1 MMESYVYDFT
11 DAEDMERYNLNF
23 TSIISLL

>member
-11 DAEDMERYNLNF
+11 AKEDMERYNLSV